1 MPNIVQLASYGF
13 TTVETPL
20 SDGGNFTT
28 IVDTNYSIPGLNV
41 PSPGVCQSNIT
52 NSNYAGAFYSGAISV
67 ASWPNDQYAELT
79 ILQLEGPNPD
89 TSLLQLLL
97 RQGAFNSGSQYVA
110 QIAIV
115 SGVGSYSFFV
125 HASNVEHFLATGSA
139 NPQPGDVWRFSITG
153 NVLTLTQNGNL
164 IRSFTDTH
172 NYIVSGVPGLAAEVE
187 GGTPLTN
194 AQISFWS
201 AGGNQVSTPVFSL
214 PSGTYGG
221 IESTTITSDAG
232 ASIYYTTDGS
242 TPTSGS
248 TLYTGPITLAV
259 TQTVKAIAIQSGSI
273 NSSIAE
279 ADYVISISVGP
290 TLQTIIQGRFKGTGV
305 TTAFPQNTRKKLD
318 LMQIVNPQ
326 GGQLVWKL
334 DANGVV
340 NTNPTGGSNGT
351 VLGQFLGTSWNQ
363 TFVQNNTN
371 PYSFDIIQ
379 VANEYK
385 VVWWLDHTGT
395 AHTA

>member
-1 MPNIVQLASYGF
+1 MPNIIQLASYGF
-13 TTVETPL
+13 TTVENPL

-28 IVDTNYSIPGLNV
+28 IVDTVYTTHLNIPSAGI
-41 PSPGVCQSNIT
+41 CQPADING
-52 NSNYAGAFYSGAISV
+52 NYAGSFYSGTVSV
-67 ASWPNDQYAELT
+67 GTWPNDQYAEITVLN
-79 ILQLEGPNPD
+79 IDNGA
-89 TSLLQLLL
+89 LLQMFL
-97 RQGAFNSGSQYVA
+97 RQGTFNSGTHYIG
-110 QIAIV
+110 QID
-115 SGVGSYSFFV
+115 SVGPSYSLF
-125 HASNVEHFLATGSA
+125 ASVNNTQHFLATGSA
-139 NPQPGDVWRFSITG
+139 NPQPGDVWRFSVAG
-153 NVLTLTQNGNL
+153 NILTLTQNGNL

-172 NYIVSGVPGLAAEVE
+172 SYVVSGRPGLAAEVPA
-187 GGTPLTN
+187 GQPLTSG
-194 AQISFWS
+194 QISFWS
-201 AGGNQVSTPVFSL
+201 AGGNQVATPVFSL

-221 IESTTITSDAG
+221 VETTTITSDAG

-259 TQTVKAIAIQSGSI
+259 SQTVKAIAIQSGSI

-351 VLGQFLGTSWNQ
+351 VLGQFPGTSWNQ
-363 TFVQNNTN
+363 AFVQNNTN
-371 PYSFDIIQ
+371 PYLFDIIQ